1 MSVRAFLNRPL
12 GATENGEFRVEL
24 HDTAGNDISEV
35 YPGYPHALSLDD
47 PDSLQVESDFGH
59 PNRVAPRP
67 LVGVTTEDAGDPVVI
82 SFVWNGPPGETGQV
96 EFVIDIVA
104 GDEDPASEA
113 TEQPQT
119 QESTTTITNS
129 PPVPEDAAESDGFP
143 TVVLAAVLVAVLTA
157 LIGGAIAYV
166 LYRKRTDRSNNQ

>member
-35 YPGYPHALSLDD
+35 YPGYPHVLGLDD
-47 PDSLQVESDFGH
+47 LESLQAESDFGH
-59 PNRVAPRP
+59 PNGVAPRP
-67 LVGVTTEDAGDPVVI
+67 LVGGMTTSPGGSVLI
-82 SFVWNGPPGETGQV
+82 SFVWDGPPGETGQV
-96 EFVIDIVA
+96 EFVVDLVA
-104 GDEDPASEA
+104 GDEDAAWEA

-119 QESTTTITNS
+119 QEPTTTITNS

-143 TVVLAAVLVAVLTA
+143 TVVLAAVLAA
-157 LIGGAIAYV
+157 LVGGAGAYL
-166 LYRKRTDRSNNQ
+166 LYRKRTNRPDNQ